1 MAMTKKSYQQL
12 KQISG
17 LINVLAFVCA
27 VALLTN
33 YTYGFI
39 GLLKLGFYAFG
50 FGSLIIGFILAKNDP
65 DKSNLINPLFWIGIC
80 LLFLG
85 LIIRINLWP
94 YSTFVILPG
103 ALFSGLSYFFNPN
116 KGHKPDSDDLLDS

>member
-1 MAMTKKSYQQL
+1 MTKKSYQQL

-33 YTYGFI
+33 YTYGYNI
-39 GLLKLGFYAFG
+39 LLKFG
-50 FGSLIIGFILAKNDP
+50 LYLFGLCSLIIGFVLAKNDP
-65 DKSNLINPLFWIGIC
+65 DKSNRINPLFWFGIC

-103 ALFSGLSYFFNPN
+103 ALFAGLSYFFNPN
-116 KGHKPDSDDLLDS
+116 KENNGSEDLLDN

>member
-1 MAMTKKSYQQL
+1 MTKKSYQQL

-17 LINVLAFVCA
+17 LINVLAFACA

-33 YTYGFI
+33 YSFGYP
-39 GLLKLGFYAFG
+39 GLLKIGLYLFG
-50 FGSLIIGFILAKNDP
+50 FASLVIGFVLAKNDP
-65 DKSNLINPLFWIGIC
+65 DKSNRINPLFWLGIC
-80 LLFLG
+80 LLFIG

-103 ALFSGLSYFFNPN
+103 ALFAGLSYFFNPN
-116 KGHKPDSDDLLDS
+116 KENNDPDDLLDS

>member
-1 MAMTKKSYQQL
+1 MTKKSYQQL

-33 YTYGFI
+33 YTYGYAVIFKF
-39 GLLKLGFYAFG
+39 GLYLFG
-50 FGSLIIGFILAKNDP
+50 LCSLIIGFVLSKNDP
-65 DKSNLINPLFWIGIC
+65 DKSNRINPLFWIGIC

-103 ALFSGLSYFFNPN
+103 ALFAGLSYFFNPN
-116 KGHKPDSDDLLDS
+116 KENNDSEDILDN